1 SYPTSLRG
9 VGAGLNQTL
18 MRSSSTLS
26 LFLFPLLVASLDT
39 AVFWVI
45 ALAPFIGLAS
55 LLAIRWEP
63 SGYDVDAE
71 DYR

>member
-1 SYPTSLRG
+1 
-9 VGAGLNQTL
+9 
-18 MRSSSTLS
+18 S

>member
-1 SYPTSLRG
+1 
-9 VGAGLNQTL
+9 

-45 ALAPFIGLAS
+45 GLAPFIGLALRS
-55 LLAIRWEP
+55 L
-63 SGYDVDAE
+63 GTVGV
-71 DYR
+71 